1 MLLRNLGRLCTPVQ
15 GLASLA
21 RTGFQALRHSQQKEK
36 LCFRY
41 PKGPG
46 PFHGYITAPVL
57 TSPEAPLHSC
67 PELLPPVCQHLG
79 TSASR
84 GSFTSYL
91 GLPSSRMLQSPYSP
105 PPRSFRSLLGLLC
118 WVSPSSRPACLF
130 HHLTG
135 NHEETEGGTQTS
147 SDTLAPPPPTPLPR
161 CSSSHELR
169 GSLPPASCQRA
180 CPKPSAWDSLWRIS
194 YGASPLLLASPA

>member
-1 MLLRNLGRLCTPVQ
+1 MATSQRQFSPALKHLCIPALSFSLLDVSILG
-15 GLASLA
+15 
-21 RTGFQALRHSQQKEK
+21 
-36 LCFRY
+36 
-41 PKGPG
+41 
-46 PFHGYITAPVL
+46 
-57 TSPEAPLHSC
+57 
-67 PELLPPVCQHLG
+67 CQHLG
-79 TSASR
+79 TV
-84 GSFTSYL
+84 SYPTWGCL
-91 GLPSSRMLQSPYSP
+91 LPGCCRVPIPP

-135 NHEETEGGTQTS
+135 NHEETEGRTQTS
-147 SDTLAPPPPTPLPR
+147 SDTLTPPPPTPLPR